1 MAYEDLITA
10 VEVSA
15 RERIREIQERS
26 KVEAEEIIR
35 NAQAKDGP
43 IRKRHLDK
51 AIVEVELQRNRLFS
65 AAREENRLKML
76 EIKNEFV
83 NATFDEAGR
92 KLAVIREHPQ
102 YRSSLKMLI
111 NQIVRE
117 LGEKDVILHIDPR
130 DSTLCRE
137 LLAELKVNCDV
148 VADLSSA
155 GGLNAHTRD
164 ERFVMGNTFESR
176 LKRAKEVY
184 RPDIVSI
191 LFGD

>member
-1 MAYEDLITA
+1 MALEDLITA

-15 RERIREIQERS
+15 QERILEIQERS

-35 NAQAKDGP
+35 DAKAKDEP

-51 AIVEVELQRNRLFS
+51 AIMEVELQRNRLFS
-65 AAREENRLKML
+65 AALEENRLKML
-76 EIKNEFV
+76 KIKNEFV
-83 NATFDEAGR
+83 DAVFDEALR
-92 KLAVIREHPQ
+92 TLTVIREHPN
-102 YRSSLKMLI
+102 YKASLKMLI
-111 NQIVRE
+111 GEIIRE

-137 LLAELKVNCDV
+137 LLAEMNVNYDIIT
-148 VADLSSA
+148 DLSCA
-155 GGLNAHTRD
+155 GGLNAHSRD
-164 ERFVMGNTFESR
+164 ERFLIGNTFESR